1 VDCEWRDGKVV
12 RYEVRGGKSRP
23 RVVMPPAGAVG
34 AAPSGL
40 GLDRRTMTLTW
51 KSAGAGVRYAVLRNR
66 RGAPGYETLAEN
78 LVDCSFV
85 DGTAKFPDE
94 DYITYKI
101 VTDGGASTCKTFSR
115 ATELDKQRYLN
126 MIRARGGVEKGA
138 PWLPTTKAPPLKIE
152 DLN

>member
-1 VDCEWRDGKVV
+1 MHV
-12 RYEVRGGKSRP
+12 
-23 RVVMPPAGAVG
+23 
-34 AAPSGL
+34 
-40 GLDRRTMTLTW
+40 TW
-51 KSAGAGVRYAVLRNR
+51 KGTDPKTRYRVLRNR
-66 RGAPGYETLAEN
+66 RSEPKYETLAEN
-78 LVDCSFV
+78 LAECVFADK
-85 DGTAKFPDE
+85 TAKFPDE

-101 VTDGGASTCKTFSR
+101 VTDGGASAYKTFSR